1 MKKYFVILAVS
12 SLIVFAG
19 CKKENTNQAYSI
31 EGNKIVM
38 NIAGEIP
45 TDNPT
50 KQAWSGERLRIFF
63 NSGDQ
68 ININGTEHSLSCYP
82 SNIPGTSTSVSN
94 YARVSCDLA
103 DDYHLFYPAN
113 IYTVT
118 PDNSTTPATYVAT
131 VALPGEVS
139 LINNDAMV
147 NFASMNNV
155 PVWPLYTHLNDAAL
169 HPTTTTTGATT
180 EDGARFELKNAVAII
195 APEIIYAQE
204 WAEVVFGGTYATP
217 ADCPTLYVTDVVITC
232 NEHSLHGASTLNT
245 ADPTAP
251 YLMMDDTIA
260 NGTNNKIVCHLDNP
274 KVITGQAGVNQM
286 LGNVAAPVMYMNH
299 TFQVNIYFYTVID
312 GTTTYYKYQSRQ
324 GRNILPLRRSYR
336 TFFDFNFQTI
346 EGTGQGV
353 VISSQDTP
361 FTVE

>member
-45 TDNPT
+45 TNNPT

-118 PDNSTTPATYVAT
+118 PDNSTSPATYVAT

-169 HPTTTTTGATT
+169 HPTTTGTTT

-232 NEHSLHGASTLNT
+232 NEHSLNGASTLNT
-245 ADPTAP
+245 ADPASP
-251 YLMMDDTIA
+251 YLVMDDTIA

-274 KVITGQAGVNQM
+274 KEITGQAGVNQM

-299 TFQVNIYFYTVID
+299 NFQVNIYFYTVID

-324 GRNILPLRRSYR
+324 SRNILPLRRSYR
-336 TFFDFNFQTI
+336 TFFDFNFQTR
-346 EGTGQGV
+346 EGIGQGV
-353 VISSQDTP
+353 VITSQATP

>member
-113 IYTVT
+113 IYNVT

-169 HPTTTTTGATT
+169 HH
-180 EDGARFELKNAVAII
+180 
-195 APEIIYAQE
+195 
-204 WAEVVFGGTYATP
+204 
-217 ADCPTLYVTDVVITC
+217 VVITC
-232 NEHSLHGASTLNT
+232 NEHSLNGASTLNT
-245 ADPTAP
+245 ADPASP
-251 YLMMDDTIA
+251 YLVMDDTIA

-299 TFQVNIYFYTVID
+299 NFQVNIYFYTVID

-353 VISSQDTP
+353 VISSQATP

>member
-113 IYTVT
+113 IYNVT

-131 VALPGEVS
+131 VAL
-139 LINNDAMV
+139 
-147 NFASMNNV
+147 
-155 PVWPLYTHLNDAAL
+155 
-169 HPTTTTTGATT
+169 
-180 EDGARFELKNAVAII
+180 R
-195 APEIIYAQE
+195 
-204 WAEVVFGGTYATP
+204 
-217 ADCPTLYVTDVVITC
+217 
-232 NEHSLHGASTLNT
+232 
-245 ADPTAP
+245 
-251 YLMMDDTIA
+251 
-260 NGTNNKIVCHLDNP
+260 
-274 KVITGQAGVNQM
+274 
-286 LGNVAAPVMYMNH
+286 
-299 TFQVNIYFYTVID
+299 
-312 GTTTYYKYQSRQ
+312 
-324 GRNILPLRRSYR
+324 
-336 TFFDFNFQTI
+336 
-346 EGTGQGV
+346 
-353 VISSQDTP
+353 
-361 FTVE
+361 